1 MIATY
6 PLPYIIGGHS
16 LVNKIYK
23 YKCTCKCLLRNTFD
37 PHQSVALYFQKQ
49 LIRYR
54 CIDGLQHNK
63 FNIFI

>member
-6 PLPYIIGGHS
+6 SLSYIIGGHS

-23 YKCTCKCLLRNTFD
+23 YKCTCKCIRNTFD
-37 PHQSVALYFQKQ
+37 PHQSVAPYFQKQ

-54 CIDGLQHNK
+54 CIDGLQRDK

>member
-1 MIATY
+1 MIAKY
-6 PLPYIIGGHS
+6 PLSSIIGGHS

-23 YKCTCKCLLRNTFD
+23 FKCIRNIFD
-37 PHQSVALYFQKQ
+37 PHQSVAPYFQKQ

-54 CIDGLQHNK
+54 CIDGLQYDK